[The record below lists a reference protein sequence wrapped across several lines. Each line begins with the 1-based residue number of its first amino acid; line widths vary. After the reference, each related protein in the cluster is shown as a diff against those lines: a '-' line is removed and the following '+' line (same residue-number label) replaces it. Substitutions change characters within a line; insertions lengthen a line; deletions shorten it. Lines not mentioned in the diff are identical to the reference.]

1 MKKKSPMQSRSH
13 RDSNSSGP
21 CACIHLLLV
30 SIVMSFTLRHVYTR
44 KRNKQTLRSRSSLSF
59 KMHSQSWIL
68 ILSNRWK
75 RFRIPGRRL
84 FLEPDQWRRKM
95 INWTTTVLTAV
106 MKLIRKLTPMMTLTS
121 QIVIH
126 LSDRKCRHLRPKHV
140 DVHSEI
146 TEIHAPLLS
155 KL

>member
-1 MKKKSPMQSRSH
+1 MYPYRRGHCLSKKINNRQLAYYLLYAHPGILRALSLSH
-13 RDSNSSGP
+13 CDTYLAQRNCNARIIKLNIIEGTNESFLARKLSKLYVSNSSGP

-68 ILSNRWK
+68 ILSNRRK

-84 FLEPDQWRRKM
+84 FLAPDQ
-95 INWTTTVLTAV
+95 
-106 MKLIRKLTPMMTLTS
+106 
-121 QIVIH
+121 
-126 LSDRKCRHLRPKHV
+126 
-140 DVHSEI
+140 
-146 TEIHAPLLS
+146 
-155 KL
+155 